1 MEPTIIQ
8 YIRDRKGRKV
18 GLMYANKTEDG
29 IIEVGYSAANA
40 KAGDKFRKDRGLGM
54 AKARAEK
61 LGKQVRAKLAYYMR
75 MAEKDQ
81 EIELQRQEIR
91 KEILKTKTL
100 PSKPRILKRTSNPAS
115 VNAAQTSMQSEI
127 VVGPGYK
134 RQLDKFIARCG
145 RYYKGDKIYAIT
157 VSQANILEAGEEC
170 KITKIFGG
178 ECDVPGLEELKEKLK
193 ETDFEAFK

>member
-1 MEPTIIQ
+1 MESTIIQ
-8 YIRDRKGRKV
+8 YIRNRKGRKV

-29 IIEVGYSAANA
+29 IIEIGYSAANE

-61 LGKQVRAKLAYYMR
+61 HGKQVRAKLAFYK
-75 MAEKDQ
+75 ATAVKDEEKRASQ
-81 EIELQRQEIR
+81 ALI
-91 KEILKTKTL
+91 KKTL
-100 PSKPRILKRTSNPAS
+100 TLPTSGPAKVQRVADQVLIEAS
-115 VNAAQTSMQSEI
+115 NSTTEI

-134 RQLDKFIARCG
+134 KQLDNFIARCG
-145 RYYKGDKIYAIT
+145 RYYKGDHIYVQTI
-157 VSQANILEAGEEC
+157 SQANILQDGEAC

-178 ECDVPGLEELKEKLK
+178 ECEVPGLEELKEKIK